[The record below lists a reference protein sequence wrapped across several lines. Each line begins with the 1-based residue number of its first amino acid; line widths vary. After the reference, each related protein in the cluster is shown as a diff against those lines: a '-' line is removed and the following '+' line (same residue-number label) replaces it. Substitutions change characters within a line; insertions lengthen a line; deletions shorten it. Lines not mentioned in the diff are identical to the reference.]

1 MFFPAISFP
10 ARLIRLPVAR
20 LCKFFTSEEFVEFI
34 AETKKLAASPE
45 FTLSIFIPLALV

>member
-1 MFFPAISFP
+1 MLCPATSSP
-10 ARLIRLPVAR
+10 ARLILLPVAK
-20 LCKFFTSEEFVEFI
+20 LCKFFTSEEFVAFI

>member
-1 MFFPAISFP
+1 MFCPATSSP
-10 ARLIRLPVAR
+10 ARLILFPVAR

-34 AETKKLAASPE
+34 AETKKLAASVP